1 MNLAELKLDTRFLT
15 NTNSTSYPDTDL
27 LRNLNVWYKQTVQ
40 WIWNA
45 SSTWEYDDK
54 NKTDLPIGMT
64 DLVNGQHDY
73 SLPNSV
79 QQIERVEVLDDKGS
93 WHKLD
98 PIDQSQIDVALDEF
112 QSTDGI
118 PQYYDK
124 IGYSLYLY
132 PAPSSDYVTLSSGLK
147 LYFTREITD
156 LSADTDEPGFTT
168 DFHRMLSLGAGIDW
182 AMANGDKHL
191 ELSLGDKLVIF
202 KQNLQNF
209 YGKRNKDTR
218 TRIMPKR
225 QLYL

>member
-27 LRNLNVWYKQTVQ
+27 VRNLNVWYKQVVQ

-45 SSTWEYDDK
+45 SSTWEYDDR
-54 NKTDLPIGMT
+54 NKTDLPIAIT
-64 DLVNGQHDY
+64 DLVDGQHDY

-79 QQIERVEVLDDKGS
+79 QQLERVEVKDDEGN

-98 PIDQSQIDVALDEF
+98 PIDQSQIDIALDEF

-124 IGYSLYLY
+124 VGYSLYLY
-132 PAPSSDYVTLSSGLK
+132 PAPSKDYVTLDSGLK
-147 LYFTREITD
+147 ILISREITE
-156 LSADTDEPGFTT
+156 LVNDTDEPGFTT

-182 AMANGDKHL
+182 ATANGDKSL
-191 ELSLGDKLVIF
+191 ELSLGDKMAIF

-209 YGKRNKDTR
+209 FGKRNKDTK
-218 TRIMPKR
+218 TRIIPKR
-225 QLYL
+225 QSYL